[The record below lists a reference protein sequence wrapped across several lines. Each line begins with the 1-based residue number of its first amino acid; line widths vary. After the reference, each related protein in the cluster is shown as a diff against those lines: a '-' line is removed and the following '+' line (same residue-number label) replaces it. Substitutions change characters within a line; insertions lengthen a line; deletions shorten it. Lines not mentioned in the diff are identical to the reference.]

1 MCVDRWSLIDV
12 ACVLSILPCCL
23 LLQVKRFFMN
33 FPEDI
38 KYLTAHMKEAGT
50 DEDGAVV
57 RNTNDFVDDIFT
69 R

>member
-1 MCVDRWSLIDV
+1 M
-12 ACVLSILPCCL
+12 VLFVYCCL